1 LIKILAG
8 FVDLLTQGFPFFGR
22 QTR

>member
-1 LIKILAG
+1 LIKILTS
-8 FVDLLTQGFPFFGR
+8 FIDLLPQGFPFFRR

>member
-8 FVDLLTQGFPFFGR
+8 FVDLLTQGFPFFRR